1 VTWFTAARCCCGG
14 DATIGV
20 IGAIGAL
27 AKAPFVVEPS
37 QAHGCCC
44 GGDDAIGVIGAIGA
58 LAKAPFVVEA
68 SQVYDCCSAVVGGDV
83 QCVVDG
89 ASVVTEAIGA
99 IGALA
104 KVFFAVETSELQDL
118 RRGAGVRVIAFGDP
132 AGDQA
137 FDGACMIGII
147 AMDPD
152 GDRADC
158 IGVLD
163 SESAGFDCDVGG
175 GASSAS
181 GITAFAVETELK
193 ISLLRVAFGVF
204 GMSSFFRISNM
215 SCHRRLSSAMR
226 SSRSFL
232 YEVSKKPTVRSMHS
246 VRVWASCS
254 VLWVSI
260 DCVLSA
266 SST

>member
-1 VTWFTAARCCCGG
+1 VTWFTAARCCYGG

-37 QAHGCCC
+37 QAHG
-44 GGDDAIGVIGAIGA
+44 
-58 LAKAPFVVEA
+58 
-68 SQVYDCCSAVVGGDV
+68 CCSAVVGGDV

-137 FDGACMIGII
+137 FDGAYMIG
-147 AMDPD
+147 
-152 GDRADC
+152 
-158 IGVLD
+158 
-163 SESAGFDCDVGG
+163 
-175 GASSAS
+175 
-181 GITAFAVETELK
+181 
-193 ISLLRVAFGVF
+193 
-204 GMSSFFRISNM
+204 
-215 SCHRRLSSAMR
+215 
-226 SSRSFL
+226 
-232 YEVSKKPTVRSMHS
+232 
-246 VRVWASCS
+246 
-254 VLWVSI
+254 
-260 DCVLSA
+260 
-266 SST
+266 